1 MKAKQNILFAILLF
15 CILMLIYFLWRPWG
29 TIVVW
34 GLCGILFL
42 RGTIV
47 LWQRQ
52 MIYVSISYAIFA
64 IVSLVLFV
72 QLLLIP
78 NASWGWIIFLPAPF
92 VMLILTEI
100 EERKNP
106 DKMKKWE
113 LARKNV
119 SFFKLLWFH
128 LPDLEDKEKP
138 ENKEG

>member
-1 MKAKQNILFAILLF
+1 MKAKQNILFGILLF
-15 CILMLIYFLWRPWG
+15 CILMLIYFLWKPWG
-29 TIVVW
+29 PIVVW
-34 GLCGILFL
+34 GLGGISFL
-42 RGTIV
+42 RGATV
-47 LWQRQ
+47 FWQRQ
-52 MIYVSISYAIFA
+52 MIYVSISYAIWA

-78 NASWGWIIFLPAPF
+78 NASWGWIA
-92 VMLILTEI
+92 ILVVFGMPIMIEI
-100 EERKNP
+100 ERRKNP